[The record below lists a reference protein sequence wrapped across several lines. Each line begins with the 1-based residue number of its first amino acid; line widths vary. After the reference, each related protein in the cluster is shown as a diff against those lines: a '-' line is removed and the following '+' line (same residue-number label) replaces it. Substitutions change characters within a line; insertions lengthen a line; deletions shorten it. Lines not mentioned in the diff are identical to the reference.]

1 MNIKLTFRNWYAKY
15 FGYTF
20 FGTKEESN
28 AHQKQFEDCWKA
40 AQENK

>member
-1 MNIKLTFRNWYAKY
+1 MDFRQWYAKY

-20 FGTKEESN
+20 FGTKAEQT
-28 AHQKQFEDCWKA
+28 AHMQQFKDCWQA